1 MIESFF
7 VVAGQVVTLFL
18 LIGVGYVLARLGLL
32 RSDGASQMSTLAL
45 YVVTPCIMIRSFET
59 VRTPEMLGTLGRF
72 FLAYTVCTVLG
83 VLLAQP
89 LFRREPPERGGP
101 LRFGTSY
108 GNNGFMGLPLVM
120 SILGPE
126 AAIFGSVSAVAF
138 NILLWT
144 QGRKT
149 MGGKVGLRSA
159 LVNPATVGA
168 ALGLLL
174 FFTGW
179 WEPAP
184 GRWSLPA
191 PILDAVS
198 YLADLNT
205 PLPMVVLGAQM
216 AGTDLRESFADRR
229 LYLAAAVRLVAAP
242 LLALVLLLPFRLDP
256 TAYCACVILCAVPP
270 AGATAMFAQKLRRD
284 TALAAK
290 LVSTLTL
297 MSVVTLPL
305 FAVLARRLSGLAA

>member
-1 MIESFF
+1 
-7 VVAGQVVTLFL
+7 
-18 LIGVGYVLARLGLL
+18 
-32 RSDGASQMSTLAL
+32 
-45 YVVTPCIMIRSFET
+45 
-59 VRTPEMLGTLGRF
+59 
-72 FLAYTVCTVLG
+72 
-83 VLLAQP
+83 
-89 LFRREPPERGGP
+89 
-101 LRFGTSY
+101 
-108 GNNGFMGLPLVM
+108 MGLPLVM
-120 SILGPE
+120 SILGSE

-184 GRWSLPA
+184 GRWSVPA

>member
-1 MIESFF
+1 MWDILHNLM

-18 LIGVGYVLARLGLL
+18 LMGVGFVLSKLGRLSSDTLGQLSFLL
-32 RSDGASQMSTLAL
+32 L
-45 YVVTPCIMIRSFET
+45 YVVIPCVIIDSLQVEPDEALMRN
-59 VRTPEMLGTLGRF
+59 MLLM
-72 FLAYTVCTVLG
+72 FLLTAGYYVVFCSPLP
-83 VLLAQP
+83 L
-89 LFRREPPERGGP
+89 LFRSSPEDTRAV
-101 LRFGTSY
+101 LRFGTVY
-108 GNNGFMGLPLVM
+108 ANNGFMGIPLLQAV
-120 SILGPE
+120 LGPST
-126 AAIFGSVSAVAF
+126 AIFAVVATVTFNLAQWTHGVILMSGRKRLSLRQALLNPGTVGLAVGLVLFLTGLRLPSMVGSAVGF
-138 NILLWT
+138 
-144 QGRKT
+144 
-149 MGGKVGLRSA
+149 
-159 LVNPATVGA
+159 
-168 ALGLLL
+168 
-174 FFTGW
+174 
-179 WEPAP
+179 
-184 GRWSLPA
+184 
-191 PILDAVS
+191 
-198 YLADLNT
+198 LADLNT